1 MQREQE
7 TVDIE
12 YRFNESPFKTQLHD
26 CDVNLTSFFSAQ
38 FCSRSGAEKQ
48 FTNKNQL
55 CLQETVL
62 LFHCPL
68 GHEMGTIQY
77 TFKSSS
83 PVLWLIGELSFFAR
97 APAVPTPPVPA
108 ASAAVSRL
116 GTPRREPSSL
126 PAGPSVRPVPLGAL
140 LDLTPE
146 LPVTLAWRLS
156 STSQNFNHGEF
167 NSDRIK

>member
-7 TVDIE
+7 TVDCV
-12 YRFNESPFKTQLHD
+12 YRFNESLFKTQVHD
-26 CDVNLTSFFSAQ
+26 FFFFR

-48 FTNKNQL
+48 FTNKNQF

-116 GTPRREPSSL
+116 GTPRHAPAAVRPSCAARSPLTQSSL
-126 PAGPSVRPVPLGAL
+126 QSYPSPLLG
-140 LDLTPE
+140 
-146 LPVTLAWRLS
+146 
-156 STSQNFNHGEF
+156 G
-167 NSDRIK
+167 